1 MNVPGKRISRKE
13 KTAFHEAGH
22 AVAAYLLRKKFRY
35 VTIRSNGM
43 FEGYVMH
50 GQPGSNLQDE
60 WEDERIRRSA
70 LERDILISLA
80 GGVVNLLLTGKRDHL
95 GSYTDL
101 HHALDLA
108 DHVCGSKKEC
118 TAYVN
123 WLFVRCEGMVKS
135 PPNWHAVETLAG
147 ELLKREKI
155 PYRKAREIIQAAKK
169 EFRDKK
175 NHV

>member
-1 MNVPGKRISRKE
+1 M
-13 KTAFHEAGH
+13 KTAYHEAGH
-22 AVAAYLLRKKFRY
+22 AVAAYLLRKTFCY
-35 VTIRSNGM
+35 VTIRPNGV
-43 FEGYVMH
+43 FEGYMMH
-50 GQPGSNLQDE
+50 GQPGNALQNGWDE
-60 WEDERIRRSA
+60 ERIGRSA

-108 DHVCGSKKEC
+108 EGVCGSPKEC
-118 TAYVN
+118 RAYVN

-135 PPNWHAVETLAG
+135 PPNWHAVEVLAG

-155 PYRKAREIIQAAKK
+155 PYREAREIIQAAKK

-175 NHV
+175 NHL